1 MRSPWPTGPSSTT
14 PTSTPTVRNTTRAP
28 RHLILRPDFVILK
41 YVAASHG
48 IYADD
53 LLTARSRAADRP
65 AHRCSAGRANPGL
78 ENCYGRESHR
88 GFESHTLRPDQLEH
102 R

>member
-1 MRSPWPTGPSSTT
+1 VEYELSDLATT
-14 PTSTPTVRNTTRAP
+14 LIPHAVALANWAIEHNPDIDATVRHTTRAP
-28 RHLILRPDFVILK
+28 RHPILRPDFVILK

-53 LLTARSRAADRP
+53 LLTARSRVADRP

-78 ENCYGRESHR
+78 ENCYGA
-88 GFESHTLRPDQLEH
+88 
-102 R
+102 